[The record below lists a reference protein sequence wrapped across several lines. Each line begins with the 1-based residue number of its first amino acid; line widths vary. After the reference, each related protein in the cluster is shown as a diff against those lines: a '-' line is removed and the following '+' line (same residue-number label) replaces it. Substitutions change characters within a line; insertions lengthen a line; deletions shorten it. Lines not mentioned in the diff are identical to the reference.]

1 MIYHLMANKTIFL
14 VYILVYIL
22 YKILFGCNLKT
33 IYLKTLNFV
42 SNYTSHFHNFLSLS
56 ILF

>member
-1 MIYHLMANKTIFL
+1 MANKTIFL